1 MEKRK
6 AKVRFGLNQYR
17 RPTPIKWR
25 RIGDGLLL
33 ASTLVSTTNI
43 DSPVLATA
51 SIVIGTVGKFLTNFF
66 AD

>member
-1 MEKRK
+1 MEKRN
-6 AKVRFGLNQYR
+6 KVRFGLSQYR
-17 RPTPIKWR
+17 RPTPIRWR

-43 DSPVLATA
+43 ESPVLATA

>member
-6 AKVRFGLNQYR
+6 QKTRFGLSEYR

-25 RIGDGLLL
+25 RVGDGLLL

-43 DSPVLATA
+43 ESPVLATA
-51 SIVIGTVGKFLTNFF
+51 SIIIGTVGKFLTNFF

>member
-6 AKVRFGLNQYR
+6 KVRFGLNQYR

-33 ASTLVSTTNI
+33 ASSLVSTTNI
-43 DSPVLATA
+43 ESPVLATA
-51 SIVIGTVGKFLTNFF
+51 AIVIGTVGKFLTNFF

>member
-6 AKVRFGLNQYR
+6 TKVRFGLNQYR

-43 DSPVLATA
+43 ESPVLATA

>member
-1 MEKRK
+1 MEKRN
-6 AKVRFGLNQYR
+6 KVRFGLNQYR
-17 RPTPIKWR
+17 RPTPIRWR

-43 DSPVLATA
+43 ESPVLATA